1 MALDICFILPS
12 LIMYSF
18 RLRNRREM
26 PKLNLD
32 LKSQS
37 PDLKITD
44 ADNKEENKHLTE
56 NLKNKADIIKDRNNN
71 ASSDPV
77 KVFSR
82 FDHTAVATMS
92 GMFGNC

>member
-1 MALDICFILPS
+1 M
-12 LIMYSF
+12 
-18 RLRNRREM
+18 
-26 PKLNLD
+26 NLD

-37 PDLKITD
+37 PDLKITDMD

-82 FDHTAVATMS
+82 
-92 GMFGNC
+92 

>member
-12 LIMYSF
+12 LITYFF

-37 PDLKITD
+37 PDLKITDMD

-82 FDHTAVATMS
+82 
-92 GMFGNC
+92 

>member
-1 MALDICFILPS
+1 
-12 LIMYSF
+12 
-18 RLRNRREM
+18 M

-37 PDLKITD
+37 PDQKITDMD

-82 FDHTAVATMS
+82 
-92 GMFGNC
+92 

>member
-1 MALDICFILPS
+1 
-12 LIMYSF
+12 MYSF

-44 ADNKEENKHLTE
+44 ADNKEENKNLTE

-82 FDHTAVATMS
+82 
-92 GMFGNC
+92 

>member
-1 MALDICFILPS
+1 MAFDICFILPS

-44 ADNKEENKHLTE
+44 MDADNKEENKHLTE

-82 FDHTAVATMS
+82 
-92 GMFGNC
+92 

>member
-1 MALDICFILPS
+1 M
-12 LIMYSF
+12 
-18 RLRNRREM
+18 RNRREM

-37 PDLKITD
+37 PDLKITDMD

-82 FDHTAVATMS
+82 
-92 GMFGNC
+92 